1 MDKDTIKDTIRRIL
15 AAYPDLKVSFVF
27 GSLVKDRLTES
38 SDIDIA
44 VAAEQP
50 LTPTKKISIL
60 AALTKALKMPVDL
73 IDLQQVSGPILQQAL
88 CSGDR
93 VFNKSPVL
101 LAAIMQRMWYEQAD
115 MMPYVKRML
124 KSHCD
129 RYING

>member
-15 AAYPDLKVSFVF
+15 ADYPDLKVSFVF

-44 VAAEQP
+44 VAADQP
-50 LTPTKKISIL
+50 LTPAKKIAIL
-60 AALTKALKMPVDL
+60 AALTKAIKMPVDL

-88 CSGDR
+88 CSGER